1 MWIHN
6 DSYSWWWDLLR
17 IFSESLCHGQLPTSS
32 IFQPGP
38 PELALLEDHLRQLQ
52 VINTDMWLI
61 TSGEIK
67 SKSGHTWET
76 WKTTQQNTTYFGWQK
91 FYGNGPASGWPFT
104 VYHSHLTASQAEMS
118 TSNGY
123 GPTELKVGGFLFF
136 FGGFWRRYY
145 LNLFKYVDYN
155 IHI

>member
-1 MWIHN
+1 MIHTH
-6 DSYSWWWDLLR
+6 DDE
-17 IFSESLCHGQLPTSS
+17 IFWEFFRSLCAMGNFQLPASS
-32 IFQPGP
+32 S
-38 PELALLEDHLRQLQ
+38 LARLSWHSWRITWGSYRWL
-52 VINTDMWLI
+52 NTDMWLI

-136 FGGFWRRYY
+136 LGGFWRRYY

>member
-1 MWIHN
+1 MWIQN

-17 IFSESLCHGQLPTSS
+17 ILVVFVPWATSN
-32 IFQPGP
+32 FQPGP
-38 PELALLEDHLRQLQ
+38 PELVLLEDHLRQLQ
-52 VINTDMWLI
+52 VIKTDMWLI

-91 FYGNGPASGWPFT
+91 FYGNGPASGWPFP
-104 VYHSHLTASQAEMS
+104 VYHSHLTVFPRPRCRHQMVTGNRIE
-118 TSNGY
+118 GWWF
-123 GPTELKVGGFLFF
+123 LVFLF
-136 FGGFWRRYY
+136 WRQDY
-145 LNLFKYVDYN
+145 LNIFRYVDSN